1 MFRKLVVGSDGSARA
16 ERALQQAVDLAK
28 AQGAEVHLVAVFGE
42 NERHWE
48 RIESSARVESVS
60 LRDVAE
66 TVLARSAAKAAEQ
79 GVQVDYSARE
89 GEPAD
94 VILGVAAEQG
104 ADLIVIGNKGMT
116 GAGRFLQGS
125 VRNKISHHAECSVL
139 VVRTD

>member
-16 ERALQQAVDLAK
+16 ERAVQEAVDLAK
-28 AQGAEVHLVAVFGE
+28 SQGAELHLVAVFGE

-48 RIESSARVESVS
+48 SIESSSKIQSVS
-60 LRDVAE
+60 LRGAAE
-66 TVLARSAAKAAEQ
+66 SVLARSAAKAAEQ
-79 GVQVDYSARE
+79 GVRVGYSAHE
-89 GEPAD
+89 GEPAE
-94 VILGVAAEQG
+94 VLLEVAAEQG

-125 VRNKISHHAECSVL
+125 VPNKISHHADCSVL